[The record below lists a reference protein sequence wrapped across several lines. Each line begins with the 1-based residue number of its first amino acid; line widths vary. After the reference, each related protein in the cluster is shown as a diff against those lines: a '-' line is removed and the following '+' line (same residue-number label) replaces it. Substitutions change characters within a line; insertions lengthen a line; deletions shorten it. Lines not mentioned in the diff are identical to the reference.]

1 MSFFINTLLLI
12 GILLLGVIL
21 GKKTLNKRG
30 RYYDLMLL
38 FLVIISTW
46 IGVSTYIIHFND
58 IQLRMPHA
66 LQMIFLGIFFRR
78 MYALNFKTKLVK

>member
-1 MSFFINTLLLI
+1 MSFLINTLLLI
-12 GILLLGVIL
+12 GILLLGVVL

-30 RYYDLMLL
+30 RYYDLMLI

-46 IGVSTYIIHFND
+46 IGVSTYIIHFKEL
-58 IQLRMPHA
+58 QLRMPHA

-78 MYALNFKTKLVK
+78 MYEFSIKPKVVK